1 MEFFKTNV
9 MRQEYKSFIEE
20 ILLAAASYIENLQV
34 TCNRC
39 KDQRCSNCCAFKSS
53 IEILT
58 KSGDEIVID
67 FLMNFIK
74 DFFNSI

>member
-9 MRQEYKSFIEE
+9 MRQEYKSSIEE

-39 KDQRCSNCCAFKSS
+39 KDQRCSNRCAFKSS

-74 DFFNSI
+74 DFLNSI